1 MSLSERGDGNLQKR
15 FRAAAIAVVIS
26 LMLTGCSDEQVS
38 EDGYKIFSDGT
49 YVIEDEAPQLE
60 DKSNEYADFYVPEE
74 MVMNYCSSTFTAEE
88 KELYNSILGDL
99 GTLQDKMP
107 LKTDAAAYE
116 KILKTIRVENLAF
129 PHVTKYWT
137 EYNNGEFEV
146 IVTYR
151 MTADEISS
159 MNMAAEKAAKEIVAQ
174 LTPDMDDYEKL
185 KFFHDY
191 LVLNCETDKSYA
203 FSDTVYGA
211 LVEKKALC
219 EGYSKAFAYLCN
231 LAGIENV
238 IVTGKTYVPHMWN
251 MVKVNGNW
259 YHVDVTWDKPE
270 DQLHAI
276 FPGVILYQH
285 FMVTDSVITNTHTM
299 DSAPFSPPQAFGTA
313 ENYFAREGADISS
326 KEELLTVSENA
337 ILSAVRNG
345 KPSAMVKFETT
356 DVLIAC
362 TNDLSNEELFNSII
376 EKASLEYGQN
386 IMLSW
391 TDYYRQ
397 YRILTFIIEYKEQ
410 KTD

>member
-1 MSLSERGDGNLQKR
+1 M
-15 FRAAAIAVVIS
+15 AAITSAAIVC
-26 LMLTGCSDEQVS
+26 LLLTGCADEQS
-38 EDGYKIFSDGT
+38 PDNGYKIFSDGT
-49 YVIEDEAPQLE
+49 YVLQEEDSSSAEGGNS
-60 DKSNEYADFYVPEE
+60 DYADFYVPEG
-74 MVMNYCSSTFTAEE
+74 MVMSYCSSSFTSEE
-88 KELYNSILGDL
+88 KELYSSILGEL

-137 EYNNGEFEV
+137 EYNGGEFEV
-146 IVTYR
+146 AVTYR

-159 MNMAAEKAAKEIVAQ
+159 MNMAAEKAAKEIIAQ

-191 LVLNCETDKSYA
+191 LVLNCTTDKSYA
-203 FSDTVYGA
+203 FADTIYGA

-238 IVTGKTYVPHMWN
+238 IVTGETYVPHMWN
-251 MVKVNGNW
+251 MVNVDGSW
-259 YHVDVTWDKPE
+259 YHVDVTWDKP
-270 DQLHAI
+270 DDSLRKM
-276 FPGVILYQH
+276 FPDVVLYQY
-285 FMVTDSVITNTHTM
+285 FMITDSVITNTHTI
-299 DSAPFSPPQAFGTA
+299 DSAPFLPPQAFGTA
-313 ENYFAREGADISS
+313 ENYFAREGADVSS
-326 KEELLTVSENA
+326 KEELLTVAENA

-362 TNDLSNEELFNSII
+362 TNDLSNEALFNPII
-376 EKASLEYGQN
+376 EKANLEYGQN
-386 IMLSW
+386 IILSW

-397 YRILTFIIEYKEQ
+397 YRILTFIIEYKE
-410 KTD
+410 